1 MVNKAWKQEEKRLKV
16 QIEKLNESLR
26 IERQSKTE
34 IEKLDKDL
42 EDDRNIKKPR
52 TGVVARFMRLI
63 GRNRTT
69 SG

>member
-1 MVNKAWKQEEKRLKV
+1 MVNAWKQEEKWLKV

-42 EDDRNIKKPR
+42 EDDR
-52 TGVVARFMRLI
+52 
-63 GRNRTT
+63 T
-69 SG
+69 SKSLVREQ